1 MSKHSI
7 DLVGTKE
14 KGPRKR
20 RTASFFSVLSML
32 LLGGLTGREVHRYE
46 VNHGEGKSLHQR
58 VEMLER
64 GQLEMMKKPIF
75 IQVRPILPIPVPV
88 PVPQKPQVPRD
99 NLTFKGV

>member
-7 DLVGTKE
+7 DLVGAKE
-14 KGPRKR
+14 RGPSKG
-20 RTASFFSVLSML
+20 RTVSFFSVLSLL

-64 GQLEMMKKPIF
+64 GQLEIMKKPIF
-75 IQVRPILPIPVPV
+75 IQVRPVIPIPVPV
-88 PVPQKPQVPRD
+88 PQNPETLRGT
-99 NLTFKGV
+99 LTAKGV